1 MRQLII
7 VKSYNNYNRFIY
19 WNSAND
25 HYEYPEK
32 FKIDS
37 LKYVELEAIY
47 NKKPVLV
54 DLGKD
59 IKEDDELVEVIQNF
73 KATVEASGGS
83 VRIESTG
90 NKTTRFYL
98 I

>member
-1 MRQLII
+1 MRQLIT

-25 HYEYPEK
+25 NYEYPQK

-37 LKYVELEAIY
+37 LKYVEFEATV
-47 NKKPVLV
+47 NKKPVLI
-54 DLGKD
+54 DLGFDARND
-59 IKEDDELVEVIQNF
+59 IELIEVIQNF
-73 KATVEASGGS
+73 KNNVESAGGS

-90 NKTTRFYL
+90 NKTTRFYF